1 MDDPYMLCRSS
12 GGLVQ
17 EKLVEE
23 IIKRMEEVEE
33 SGSKLAG
40 TLHQSGQQDMS
51 VMAMQ
56 RLNDQYVY
64 TLALFEIIQL

>member
-1 MDDPYMLCRSS
+1 VDIRCR
-12 GGLVQ
+12 GGLYE
-17 EKLVEE
+17 EKLVEK
-23 IIKRMEEVEE
+23 IIKRTDEVEE

-40 TLHQSGQQDMS
+40 TLHHSGQQDMS

-64 TLALFEIIQL
+64 TN